1 MNKPW
6 LQDYPADMPETI
18 DYEVKPLYEAL
29 SRAGTDYPDRIA
41 VSFIGKELTFAEVDD
56 AAKRLATM
64 LQSKGLQKG
73 DRVSLM
79 LPNCPQYVISF
90 YAVLYAGGTVVQ
102 TNPLYTEHELE
113 NLITDS
119 GANILITLDLL
130 YPKSLRVKQK
140 TDIKTIITTSIADYL
155 PFPKNKLYPI
165 KVKRENNI
173 VIDTTGSVAFKD
185 YKNFGPITPIAID
198 PKEDVAVL
206 QYTGGTTGLPKGVM
220 LTHFNLT
227 ANVDQISNFFY
238 RYSRGDLKRVLS
250 VVPFFHVYGMTC
262 CLNFGMANGYE
273 LVLVPRFD
281 VTDVLKTIH
290 KKKPH
295 FFPGAPTMYVGI
307 LNDPK
312 SKKYD
317 LSSIEACISGSA
329 PLPVEVQ
336 EQFESITGGRIVE
349 GYGLSET
356 SPVTHA
362 NFLWDKRI
370 VGSIGVPLSDTSA
383 KIVKAD
389 GETPA
394 DVGEIG
400 EVMLHGPQVMKGYWQ
415 KPEDTAAVLKD
426 GWLAT
431 GDLGYMGEDGFFYIV
446 DRKKD
451 MIIAGGFNVYPREIE
466 EVLYEHPAVKEA
478 VCIGVPDP
486 YRGETVKAFIVMRD
500 GSSVTEEELDKH
512 CREKLAAYKVP
523 KLYEFREELPKTF
536 VGKILRRILVDEEKA
551 KQVKQS
557 S

>member
-6 LQDYPADMPETI
+6 LQDYPTDMSETI

-29 SRAGTDYPDRIA
+29 TRAATDYPDRTA

-56 AAKRLATM
+56 AARRLATM

-140 TDIKTIITTSIADYL
+140 TDIKTIVTTSIADYL

-173 VIDTTGSVAFKD
+173 VIDTTGSVAFKE
-185 YKNFGPITPIAID
+185 YKNYGPITPTEID

-238 RYSRGDLKRVLS
+238 RYNRGDIKRVLS

-415 KPEDTAAVLKD
+415 KPEETAAVLKD

-486 YRGETVKAFIVMRD
+486 YRGETVKAFIVTRD
-500 GSSVTEEELDKH
+500 GVNVTENELDKH

-536 VGKILRRILVDEEKA
+536 VGKILRRVLVDEEKA

>member
-29 SRAGTDYPDRIA
+29 ARAASDYPDRTA

-238 RYSRGDLKRVLS
+238 RYNRGDLKRVLS

-312 SKKYD
+312 LKKYD

-362 NFLWDKRI
+362 NFLWDKRV

-415 KPEDTAAVLKD
+415 KPEETAAVLKD

-486 YRGETVKAFIVMRD
+486 YRGETVKAFIVTRD
-500 GSSVTEEELDKH
+500 GASVTEEELDKH

-536 VGKILRRILVDEEKA
+536 VGKILRRVLVDEEKA

>member
-29 SRAGTDYPDRIA
+29 SRAATDYPDRTA
-41 VSFIGKELTFAEVDD
+41 VSFIGKALTFAEVDD

-185 YKNFGPITPIAID
+185 YKNFGPITPVSIE

-238 RYSRGDLKRVLS
+238 KYNRGDLKRVLS

-312 SKKYD
+312 LKKYD

-400 EVMLHGPQVMKGYWQ
+400 EVMLYGPQVMKGYWQ
-415 KPEDTAAVLKD
+415 KPEETAAVLKD

-500 GSSVTEEELDKH
+500 GVSVTEEELDKH

-523 KLYEFREELPKTF
+523 KLYEFRDELPKTF
-536 VGKILRRILVDEEKA
+536 VGKILRRVLVDEEKA

>member
-6 LQDYPADMPETI
+6 LQDYPTDMSETI

-29 SRAGTDYPDRIA
+29 TRAATDYPDRTA

-56 AAKRLATM
+56 AARRLATM

-140 TDIKTIITTSIADYL
+140 TDIKTIVTTSIADYL

-173 VIDTTGSVAFKD
+173 VIDTTGSVAFKE
-185 YKNFGPITPIAID
+185 YKNYGPITPTEID

-238 RYSRGDLKRVLS
+238 KYNRGDIKRVLS

-312 SKKYD
+312 LKKYD

-329 PLPVEVQ
+329 PLPGEVQ

-394 DVGEIG
+394 DIGEIG

-415 KPEDTAAVLKD
+415 KPEETAAVLKD

-486 YRGETVKAFIVMRD
+486 YRGETVKAFIVTRD
-500 GSSVTEEELDKH
+500 GVNVTENELDKH

-536 VGKILRRILVDEEKA
+536 VGKILRRVLVDEEKA

>member
-29 SRAGTDYPDRIA
+29 SRAATDYPDRTA

-185 YKNFGPITPIAID
+185 YKNFGPITPVSIE

-238 RYSRGDLKRVLS
+238 RYNRGDLKRVLS

-312 SKKYD
+312 LKKYD

-400 EVMLHGPQVMKGYWQ
+400 EVMLYGPQVMKGYWQ
-415 KPEDTAAVLKD
+415 KPEETAAVLKD

-500 GSSVTEEELDKH
+500 GVSVTEEELDKH

-523 KLYEFREELPKTF
+523 KLYEFRDELPKTF
-536 VGKILRRILVDEEKA
+536 VGKILRRVLVDEEKA

>member
-6 LQDYPADMPETI
+6 LQDYPVDMPETI

-29 SRAGTDYPDRIA
+29 SRAASDYPDRTA

-238 RYSRGDLKRVLS
+238 RYNRGDLKRVLS

-415 KPEDTAAVLKD
+415 KPEETAAVLKD

-486 YRGETVKAFIVMRD
+486 YRGETVKAFIVTRD
-500 GSSVTEEELDKH
+500 GASVTEEELDKH

>member
-29 SRAGTDYPDRIA
+29 SRAATDYPDRTA

-238 RYSRGDLKRVLS
+238 RYNRGDLKRVLS

-312 SKKYD
+312 LKKYD

-415 KPEDTAAVLKD
+415 KPEETAAVLKD

-486 YRGETVKAFIVMRD
+486 YRGETVKAFIVTRD
-500 GSSVTEEELDKH
+500 GASVTEEELDKH

>member
-6 LQDYPADMPETI
+6 LQDYPTDMSETI

-29 SRAGTDYPDRIA
+29 TRAATDYPDRTA

-56 AAKRLATM
+56 AARRLATM

-140 TDIKTIITTSIADYL
+140 TDIKTIVTTSIADYL

-173 VIDTTGSVAFKD
+173 VIDTTGSVAFKE
-185 YKNFGPITPIAID
+185 YKNYGPITPTEID

-238 RYSRGDLKRVLS
+238 KYNRGDLKRVLS

-312 SKKYD
+312 LKKYD

-394 DVGEIG
+394 DIGEIG

-415 KPEDTAAVLKD
+415 KPEETAAVLKD

-466 EVLYEHPAVKEA
+466 EVLYEHPAVKEV

-486 YRGETVKAFIVMRD
+486 YRGETVKAFIVTRD
-500 GSSVTEEELDKH
+500 GVNVTENELDKH

-536 VGKILRRILVDEEKA
+536 VGKILRRVLVDEEKA

>member
-6 LQDYPADMPETI
+6 LQDYPVDMPETI

-29 SRAGTDYPDRIA
+29 SRAASDYPDRTA

-198 PKEDVAVL
+198 PKADVAVL

-220 LTHFNLT
+220 LSHFNLT

-389 GETPA
+389 GETLA
-394 DVGEIG
+394 DIGEIG
-400 EVMLHGPQVMKGYWQ
+400 EIMLHGPQVMKGYWQ

-500 GSSVTEEELDKH
+500 GASVTEEELDKH

>member
-29 SRAGTDYPDRIA
+29 SRAATDYPDRTA

-173 VIDTTGSVAFKD
+173 VIDTKGSVAFKD
-185 YKNFGPITPIAID
+185 YKNFGPITPVSIE

-238 RYSRGDLKRVLS
+238 RYNRGDLKRVLS

-312 SKKYD
+312 LKKYD

-415 KPEDTAAVLKD
+415 KPEETAAVLKD

-500 GSSVTEEELDKH
+500 GVSVTEEELDKH

-523 KLYEFREELPKTF
+523 KLYEFRDELPKTF
-536 VGKILRRILVDEEKA
+536 VGKILRRVLVDEEKA

>member
-29 SRAGTDYPDRIA
+29 SRAATDYPDRTA

-198 PKEDVAVL
+198 PKADVAVL

-500 GSSVTEEELDKH
+500 GASVTEEELDKH

>member
-6 LQDYPADMPETI
+6 LQDYPTDMPETI

-29 SRAGTDYPDRIA
+29 TRAATDYPDRTA

-56 AAKRLATM
+56 AARRLATM

-140 TDIKTIITTSIADYL
+140 TDIKTIVTTSIADYL

-173 VIDTTGSVAFKD
+173 VIDTTGSVAFKE
-185 YKNFGPITPIAID
+185 YKNCGPITPTEID

-238 RYSRGDLKRVLS
+238 KYNRGDIKRVLS

-312 SKKYD
+312 LKKYD

-329 PLPVEVQ
+329 PLPGEVQ
-336 EQFESITGGRIVE
+336 EQFEIITGGRIVE

-394 DVGEIG
+394 DIGEIG

-415 KPEDTAAVLKD
+415 KPEETAAVLKD

-486 YRGETVKAFIVMRD
+486 YRGETVKAFIVTRD
-500 GSSVTEEELDKH
+500 GVNVTENELDKH

-536 VGKILRRILVDEEKA
+536 VGKILRRVLVDEEKA

>member
-29 SRAGTDYPDRIA
+29 SRAASDYPDRTA

-238 RYSRGDLKRVLS
+238 RYNRGDLKRVLS

-312 SKKYD
+312 LKKYD

-415 KPEDTAAVLKD
+415 KPEETAAVLKD

-486 YRGETVKAFIVMRD
+486 YRGETVKAFIVTRD
-500 GSSVTEEELDKH
+500 GASVTEEELDKH

-536 VGKILRRILVDEEKA
+536 VGKILRRVLVDEEKA

>member
-29 SRAGTDYPDRIA
+29 SRAAKDFPDRKA
-41 VSFIGKELTFAEVDD
+41 VSFIGKELTYAQIDD
-56 AAKRLATM
+56 AAQRLATM

-119 GANILITLDLL
+119 GAKIVITLDLL
-130 YPKSLRVKQK
+130 YPKSLRVKEK
-140 TDIKTIITTSIADYL
+140 TDIQTIITTSIADYL

-173 VIDTTGSVAFKD
+173 VIDTTGSVLFKD
-185 YKNFGPITPIAID
+185 FKNFGPVKPIEVD

-220 LTHFNLT
+220 LTHFNLS

-238 RYSRGDLKRVLS
+238 KYNRGDEKRVLS

-262 CLNFGMANGYE
+262 CLNFGVANGYE

-281 VTDVLKTIH
+281 VTDVLKTIN

-295 FFPGAPTMYVGI
+295 FFPGAPTMYVAI

-312 SKKYD
+312 LSKYD

-336 EQFESITGGRIVE
+336 EQFEKITGGRIVE

-394 DVGEIG
+394 EIGEIG
-400 EVMLHGPQVMKGYWQ
+400 EVLLHGPQVMKGYWQ
-415 KPEDTAAVLKD
+415 KPEETAAVLKD

-486 YRGETVKAFIVMRD
+486 YRGETVKAFIVKRD
-500 GSSVTEEELDKH
+500 GVDVTEEELDKH

-536 VGKILRRILVDEEKA
+536 VGKILRRVLVDEEKA

>member
-29 SRAGTDYPDRIA
+29 SRAATDYPDRTA

-56 AAKRLATM
+56 AARRLATM

-140 TDIKTIITTSIADYL
+140 TDIKTIVTTSIADYL

-173 VIDTTGSVAFKD
+173 VIDTTGSVAFKE
-185 YKNFGPITPIAID
+185 YKNYGPITPTEID

-238 RYSRGDLKRVLS
+238 RYNRGDLKRVLS

-415 KPEDTAAVLKD
+415 KPEETAAVLKD

-431 GDLGYMGEDGFFYIV
+431 GDLGYMGEDGFFNIV

-486 YRGETVKAFIVMRD
+486 YRGETVKAFIVTRD
-500 GSSVTEEELDKH
+500 GASVTEEELDKH

-536 VGKILRRILVDEEKA
+536 VGKILRRVLVDEEKA

>member
-6 LQDYPADMPETI
+6 LQDYPADMPKTI
-18 DYEVKPLYEAL
+18 DYEVKPLYDAL
-29 SRAGTDYPDRIA
+29 SRAATDFPNKTAI
-41 VSFIGKELTFAEVDD
+41 SFIGKELTFAEVDD

-79 LPNCPQYVISF
+79 LPNCPQFVISF

-119 GANILITLDLL
+119 GASIIVTLDLL

-140 TDIKTIITTSIADYL
+140 TDVKTIITTSIADYL

-185 YKNFGPITPIAID
+185 YKQFDPITPVTVD

-238 RYSRGDLKRVLS
+238 RYNRGDEKRVLC
-250 VVPFFHVYGMTC
+250 VVPFFHIYGMSC

-281 VTDVLKTIH
+281 VTDVLKTIN

-312 SKKYD
+312 LKKYD

-389 GETPA
+389 GETLA
-394 DVGEIG
+394 DIGEIG
-400 EVMLHGPQVMKGYWQ
+400 EIMLHGPQVMKGYWQ
-415 KPEDTAAVLKD
+415 KPEETAAVLKD
-426 GWLAT
+426 EWLAT

-486 YRGETVKAFIVMRD
+486 YRGETVKAFIVTRD
-500 GSSVTEEELDKH
+500 GASVTEEELDKH

-536 VGKILRRILVDEEKA
+536 VGKILRRVLVDEEKA

>member
-29 SRAGTDYPDRIA
+29 SRAATDYPDRTA

-238 RYSRGDLKRVLS
+238 RYNRGDLKRVLS

-415 KPEDTAAVLKD
+415 KPEETAAVLKD

-486 YRGETVKAFIVMRD
+486 YRGETVKAFIVTRD
-500 GSSVTEEELDKH
+500 GASVTEEELDKH

-536 VGKILRRILVDEEKA
+536 VGKILRRVLVDEEKA

>member
-29 SRAGTDYPDRIA
+29 SRAAKDFPDRKA
-41 VSFIGKELTFAEVDD
+41 VSFIGKELTYAQIDD
-56 AAKRLATM
+56 AAHRLATM

-119 GANILITLDLL
+119 GAKIVITLDLL
-130 YPKSLRVKQK
+130 YPKSLRVKEK
-140 TDIKTIITTSIADYL
+140 TDIQTIITTSIADYL

-173 VIDTTGSVAFKD
+173 VIDTTGSVLFKD
-185 YKNFGPITPIAID
+185 FKNFGPVKPIEVD

-206 QYTGGTTGLPKGVM
+206 QYT
-220 LTHFNLT
+220 FNLS

-238 RYSRGDLKRVLS
+238 KYNRGDEKRVLS

-262 CLNFGMANGYE
+262 CLNFGVANGYE

-281 VTDVLKTIH
+281 VTDVLKTIN

-312 SKKYD
+312 LSKYD

-336 EQFESITGGRIVE
+336 EQFEKITGGRIVE

-370 VGSIGVPLSDTSA
+370 VGSIGAPLSDTSA

-394 DVGEIG
+394 EIGEIG
-400 EVMLHGPQVMKGYWQ
+400 EVLLHGPQVMKGYWQ
-415 KPEDTAAVLKD
+415 KPEETAAVLKD

-486 YRGETVKAFIVMRD
+486 YRGETVKAFIVKRD
-500 GSSVTEEELDKH
+500 GVDVTEEELDKH

-536 VGKILRRILVDEEKA
+536 VGKILRRVLVDEEKA

-557 S
+557 SCDRIINE

>member
-6 LQDYPADMPETI
+6 LQDYPADMPKTI
-18 DYEVKPLYEAL
+18 DYEVKPLYDAL
-29 SRAGTDYPDRIA
+29 SRAATDFPNKTAI
-41 VSFIGKELTFAEVDD
+41 SFIGKELTFAEVDD

-79 LPNCPQYVISF
+79 LPNCPQFVISF

-119 GANILITLDLL
+119 GASIIVTLDLL

-140 TDIKTIITTSIADYL
+140 TDVKTIITTSIADYL

-185 YKNFGPITPIAID
+185 YKQFDPITPVAVD

-206 QYTGGTTGLPKGVM
+206 QYTGGTT
-220 LTHFNLT
+220 
-227 ANVDQISNFFY
+227 DE
-238 RYSRGDLKRVLS
+238 KRVLC
-250 VVPFFHVYGMTC
+250 VVPFFHIYGMSC

-281 VTDVLKTIH
+281 VTDVLKTIN

-312 SKKYD
+312 LKKYD

-389 GETPA
+389 GETLA
-394 DVGEIG
+394 DIGEIG
-400 EVMLHGPQVMKGYWQ
+400 EIMLHGPQVMKGYWQ
-415 KPEDTAAVLKD
+415 KPEETAAVLKD

-466 EVLYEHPAVKEA
+466 EVLYELPAVKEA

-486 YRGETVKAFIVMRD
+486 YRGETVKAFIVTRD
-500 GSSVTEEELDKH
+500 GTSVMEEELDKH

-536 VGKILRRILVDEEKA
+536 VGKILRRVLVDEEKA

>member
-29 SRAGTDYPDRIA
+29 SRAATDYPDRTA

-238 RYSRGDLKRVLS
+238 RYNRGDLKRVLS

-312 SKKYD
+312 LKKYD

-415 KPEDTAAVLKD
+415 KPEETAAVLKD

-466 EVLYEHPAVKEA
+466 ELLYEHPAVKEA

-486 YRGETVKAFIVMRD
+486 YRGETVKAFIVTRD
-500 GSSVTEEELDKH
+500 GASVTEEELDKH

-536 VGKILRRILVDEEKA
+536 VGKILRRVLVDEEKA

>member
-29 SRAGTDYPDRIA
+29 SRAATDYPDRTA

-56 AAKRLATM
+56 TAKRLATM

-185 YKNFGPITPIAID
+185 HKNFGPITPIAID

-238 RYSRGDLKRVLS
+238 RYNRGDLKRVLS

-312 SKKYD
+312 LKKYD

-394 DVGEIG
+394 DIGEIG
-400 EVMLHGPQVMKGYWQ
+400 EIMLHGPQVMKGYWQ
-415 KPEDTAAVLKD
+415 KPEETAAVLKD

-486 YRGETVKAFIVMRD
+486 YRGETVKAFIVTRD
-500 GSSVTEEELDKH
+500 GASVTEEELDKH

-536 VGKILRRILVDEEKA
+536 VGKILRRVLVDEEKA

>member
-29 SRAGTDYPDRIA
+29 SRAATDYPDRTA

-198 PKEDVAVL
+198 PKADVAVL

>member
-29 SRAGTDYPDRIA
+29 SRAATDYPDRTA

-238 RYSRGDLKRVLS
+238 RYNRGDLKRVLS

-312 SKKYD
+312 LKKYD

-415 KPEDTAAVLKD
+415 KPEETAAVLKD

-466 EVLYEHPAVKEA
+466 EVLYEHSAVKEA

-486 YRGETVKAFIVMRD
+486 YRGETVKAFIVTRD
-500 GSSVTEEELDKH
+500 GASVTEEELDKH

-536 VGKILRRILVDEEKA
+536 VGKILRRVLVDEEKA

>member
-1 MNKPW
+1 MEKPW

-29 SRAGTDYPDRIA
+29 SRAAKDFPDRTA
-41 VSFIGKELTFAEVDD
+41 VSFIGKDLTFAQIDD
-56 AAKRLATM
+56 AAHRLATM
-64 LQSKGLQKG
+64 LQSRGLQKG

-102 TNPLYTEHELE
+102 TNPLYTEYELE

-119 GANILITLDLL
+119 GAKIVITLDLL
-130 YPKSLRVKQK
+130 YPKSLRVKEK
-140 TDIKTIITTSIADYL
+140 TDIQTIITTSIADYL

-165 KVKRENNI
+165 KVKREHNI

-185 YKNFGPITPIAID
+185 FKNFGPVKPIEID
-198 PKEDVAVL
+198 PKQDVAVL

-238 RYSRGDLKRVLS
+238 KYNRGDEKRVLS

-262 CLNFGMANGYE
+262 CLNFGVANGYE
-273 LVLVPRFD
+273 LILVPRFD
-281 VTDVLKTIH
+281 VTDVLKTIN

-312 SKKYD
+312 LKKYD

-336 EQFESITGGRIVE
+336 EQFEDVTGGRIVE

-389 GETPA
+389 GETLA
-394 DVGEIG
+394 EVGEIG
-400 EVMLHGPQVMKGYWQ
+400 EVFLNGPQVMKGYWQ
-415 KPEDTAAVLKD
+415 KPEETAAVLKD

-486 YRGETVKAFIVMRD
+486 YRGETVKAFIVTRD
-500 GSSVTEEELDKH
+500 GVNVTEDELDKH

-523 KLYEFREELPKTF
+523 KLYEFRDELPKTF
-536 VGKILRRILVDEEKA
+536 VGKILRRVLVDEEKA

>member
-6 LQDYPADMPETI
+6 LQDYPTDMSETI

-29 SRAGTDYPDRIA
+29 TRAATDYPDRTA

-56 AAKRLATM
+56 AARRLATM

-140 TDIKTIITTSIADYL
+140 TDIKTIVTTSIADYL

-173 VIDTTGSVAFKD
+173 VIDTTGSVAFKE
-185 YKNFGPITPIAID
+185 YKNYGPITPTEID

-238 RYSRGDLKRVLS
+238 KYNRGDLKRVLS

-262 CLNFGMANGYE
+262 CLNFGMVNGYE

-312 SKKYD
+312 LKKYD

-394 DVGEIG
+394 DIGEVG

-415 KPEDTAAVLKD
+415 KPEETAAVLKD

-486 YRGETVKAFIVMRD
+486 YRGETVKAFIVTRD
-500 GSSVTEEELDKH
+500 GVNVTENELDKH

-536 VGKILRRILVDEEKA
+536 VGKILRRVLVDEEKA